1 MFKKVLI
8 ANRGEIALRVIRA
21 CKELD
26 IHTVAVYSEADR
38 DSLHTRFADDDVCI
52 GRAPSRDSYL
62 NIPRIIAAAEITG
75 ADAIHPGYGFLA
87 ENAEFADIVRTSNIT
102 FVGPSGDQIRQM
114 GDKAA
119 ARKLAQKLKVP
130 TVPGSPGPV
139 EDAEAGAKVAEKLG
153 FPVIIKAAAGG
164 GGKGMRVA
172 QDEETFSQAFSL
184 AKQEAL
190 AAFGSD
196 EVYIEKYLA
205 RPRHIEIQ
213 IMGDTHGRVM
223 HLCERDCSV
232 QRRHQKLIEEAP
244 SPAVDQTLRHDIGDA
259 AVRLAESIGYVGAGT
274 IEFLLDEDGSF
285 YFMEMN
291 TRIQVEHPV
300 TEMCTNFDL
309 VKEQIRV
316 AAGEPLSFVMNG
328 NRLRGHAIECR
339 VNAEDPAR
347 NFQPSPGTITV
358 YHPPG
363 GPGVRAPSRLH
374 RRQGGH
380 EVPRART
387 PAPPATQLGMK
398 IDVHFTPAGVG
409 AGDLAGRG
417 VVVIDVLRAT
427 TTIVTALANGAKAV
441 IPAATSEEA
450 VRLASNLEKDGVV
463 LAGERRSLKI
473 EGFAL
478 GNSPREMTAAA
489 VAGKTIVL
497 ATTNGT
503 PALVATQGGDPVLV
517 GAAANIKALAERA
530 RAILDQRG
538 HLVIVC
544 GGRDKQFALEDAYA
558 AGRLIKVIR
567 KGIRKLALNDAG
579 LATVALLDKFAGW
592 EEALEGSEAAQQLAD
607 SGLGDDV
614 AFAAR
619 PDRFGVVPV
628 YADRRIT

>member
-26 IHTVAVYSEADR
+26 IETVAVYSEADR
-38 DSLHTRFADDDVCI
+38 ECLHVRFAADDVCV
-52 GRAPSRDSYL
+52 GRPPARDSYL

-87 ENAEFADIVRTSNIT
+87 ENAEFANTVRASNIA
-102 FVGPSGDQIRQM
+102 FIGPTAEQIGQM

-139 EDAEAGAKVAEKLG
+139 ESMEEGLKVAQKLG

-164 GGKGMRVA
+164 GGKGKRVA
-172 QDEETFSQAFSL
+172 PDTEQFAQAFGL

-196 EVYIEKYLA
+196 EVYIEKYLS

-213 IMGDTHGRVM
+213 IMGDMHGKLM

-244 SPAVDQTLRHDIGDA
+244 SPAVDVTLREDIGDA
-259 AVRLAESIGYVGAGT
+259 AVRLAQAIGYVGAGT
-274 IEFLLDEDGSF
+274 VEFLLDEDGSY

-328 NRLRGHAIECR
+328 QRLRGHAIECR

-347 NFQPSPGTITV
+347 NFQPSPGTITA

-363 GPGVRAPSRLH
+363 GPGVRVDTHIYAGYTVPPYYDSLLAKVIVHGNTRAEALA
-374 RRQGGH
+374 RMRQALDSFII
-380 EVPRART
+380 E
-387 PAPPATQLGMK
+387 
-398 IDVHFTPAGVG
+398 GV
-409 AGDLAGRG
+409 
-417 VVVIDVLRAT
+417 T
-427 TTIVTALANGAKAV
+427 TTIPFLGRVLRHPDFIAGTVDTMFLEREPQLLKN
-441 IPAATSEEA
+441 PA
-450 VRLASNLEKDGVV
+450 
-463 LAGERRSLKI
+463 
-473 EGFAL
+473 
-478 GNSPREMTAAA
+478 
-489 VAGKTIVL
+489 
-497 ATTNGT
+497 
-503 PALVATQGGDPVLV
+503 
-517 GAAANIKALAERA
+517 
-530 RAILDQRG
+530 
-538 HLVIVC
+538 
-544 GGRDKQFALEDAYA
+544 
-558 AGRLIKVIR
+558 
-567 KGIRKLALNDAG
+567 
-579 LATVALLDKFAGW
+579 
-592 EEALEGSEAAQQLAD
+592 
-607 SGLGDDV
+607 
-614 AFAAR
+614 
-619 PDRFGVVPV
+619 
-628 YADRRIT
+628 